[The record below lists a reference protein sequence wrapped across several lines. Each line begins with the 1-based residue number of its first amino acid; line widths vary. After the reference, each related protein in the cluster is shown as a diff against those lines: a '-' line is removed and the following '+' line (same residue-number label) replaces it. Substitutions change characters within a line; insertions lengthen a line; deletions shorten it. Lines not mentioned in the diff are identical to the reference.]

1 MTSDLIPIDSYEQRA
16 EILRDN
22 TFGWYSREDLTDA
35 EIVANLL
42 MEIPLALEI
51 VSEARLTISRLRQ
64 QVEDL
69 QNGVS

>member
-1 MTSDLIPIDSYEQRA
+1 MSSELLPIDSYEQRA

>member
-1 MTSDLIPIDSYEQRA
+1 MTSDLIPVDSYEQRA

-64 QVEDL
+64 QIEDL